1 VQDAM
6 NTKIV
11 TGMMTP
17 NNDNKELSRTLIHKP
32 AGGLK
37 KGELLFKSH
46 LESAD
51 PMSTYSAKE
60 KLNLPDI

>member
-1 VQDAM
+1 M
-6 NTKIV
+6 TTRIV

-17 NNDNKELSRTLIHKP
+17 NKDNKEMSRTLIHKP

-37 KGELLFKSH
+37 KGEMLFKSH

-51 PMSTYSAKE
+51 PMSTYSAKDR
-60 KLNLPDI
+60 LNLPDI

>member
-1 VQDAM
+1 
-6 NTKIV
+6 
-11 TGMMTP
+11 MMTP

>member
-1 VQDAM
+1 
-6 NTKIV
+6 
-11 TGMMTP
+11 MMTP
-17 NNDNKELSRTLIHKP
+17 NKDTKEMSRTLIHKP

-37 KGELLFKSH
+37 KGEMLFKSH

-51 PMSTYSAKE
+51 PMSTYSAKD